1 MATRSIWQI
10 ATDPSVVKRAAKI
23 AVIVGIIIALI
34 NYGDR
39 IMAGNMDTVAWLKGA
54 LTFLVPYCVST
65 YSSVMAVR
73 DNLQN
78 LED

>member
-1 MATRSIWQI
+1 MATQTFWDI
-10 ATDPSVVKRAAKI
+10 ATDRLVVKRAAKI
-23 AVIVGIIIALI
+23 AVIVGVIIALI

-39 IMAGNMDTVAWLKGA
+39 IITGQMDTVSWLKGS
-54 LTFLVPYCVST
+54 LTFFVPYCVST

-73 DNLQN
+73 DRMQQ

>member
-1 MATRSIWQI
+1 MTTKSAWQI
-10 ATDPSVVKRAAKI
+10 ATAPSVAKRALKI
-23 AVIVGIIIALI
+23 ALIVGTIIALI

-39 IMAGNMDTVAWLKGA
+39 ILAGEMDTVSWFKSM

-73 DNLQN
+73 DNMQRLK
-78 LED
+78 E